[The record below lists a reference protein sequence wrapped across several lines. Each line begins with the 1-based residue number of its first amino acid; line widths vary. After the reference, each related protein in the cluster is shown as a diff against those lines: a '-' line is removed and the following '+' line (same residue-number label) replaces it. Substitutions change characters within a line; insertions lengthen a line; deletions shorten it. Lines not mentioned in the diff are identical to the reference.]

1 MKAKEKARELF
12 DKMCY
17 WHMVDGGSNQHEA
30 KQCALIAVD
39 EILTTLYDLKF
50 GNAVVEELNSETFL
64 TVIRPVSDIPGS
76 TRPFFSFDAPIF
88 LSWLFLNPVNRSMR
102 SIFLSFGISNFPV
115 VDEWCLGLHS
125 N

>member
-39 EILTTLYDLKF
+39 EIIDT
-50 GNAVVEELNSETFL
+50 
-64 TVIRPVSDIPGS
+64 P
-76 TRPFFSFDAPIF
+76 
-88 LSWLFLNPVNRSMR
+88 NPMPNYWQEVKKEINN
-102 SIFLSFGISNFPV
+102 L
-115 VDEWCLGLHS
+115 
-125 N
+125 

>member
-39 EILTTLYDLKF
+39 EIIFAIQDLECE
-50 GNAVVEELNSETFL
+50 N
-64 TVIRPVSDIPGS
+64 
-76 TRPFFSFDAPIF
+76 
-88 LSWLFLNPVNRSMR
+88 VNWDYWQQVKQE
-102 SIFLSFGISNFPV
+102 ITNL
-115 VDEWCLGLHS
+115 
-125 N
+125 